1 MQGAPHA
8 EARHPA
14 RVVDM
19 ALATVLNACNMSDQP
34 QRALELAE
42 RLFRD
47 GFRPRSG
54 LGLDPNSS
62 PNPSPSP
69 NPNPI
74 PNQATSRSRR
84 RTTTSCPRR
93 SGSTRRRSGGS
104 WCSSRGRVKLG

>member
-8 EARHPA
+8 EPRHPA

-19 ALATVLNACNMSDQP
+19 ALATVLNACNMTDQP

-54 LGLDPNSS
+54 LGLDPRLGLGLDPGSGLGLDPNSS

-69 NPNPI
+69 SSSCSSHPNPDSH
-74 PNQATSRSRR
+74 PN
-84 RTTTSCPRR
+84 P
-93 SGSTRRRSGGS
+93 
-104 WCSSRGRVKLG
+104 K